1 MKTLQWHEILSLAVK
16 QSGKWA
22 VYVANHLDI
31 CDDPKDEEIYLWV
44 MDKFKEMYDDTRTKE
59 NHMNS
64 VCDEARMAM
73 MHSGLVLLDTEEEM
87 LKFYNVFEQP
97 LTDSSGVYACTF
109 GPDGECL
116 TENT

>member
-1 MKTLQWHEILSLAVK
+1 MKTLQWHDVLSLAVK

-22 VYVANHLDI
+22 VYVSNGLGDTPE
-31 CDDPKDEEIYLWV
+31 DDKVWDFIRESFQALYST
-44 MDKFKEMYDDTRTKE
+44 TRNAE
-59 NHMNS
+59 NKYHSEN
-64 VCDEARMAM
+64 DEAHFAVVV
-73 MHSGLVLLDTEEEM
+73 SGLVLFDTEEQMEE
-87 LKFYNVFEQP
+87 FYNVFAQP